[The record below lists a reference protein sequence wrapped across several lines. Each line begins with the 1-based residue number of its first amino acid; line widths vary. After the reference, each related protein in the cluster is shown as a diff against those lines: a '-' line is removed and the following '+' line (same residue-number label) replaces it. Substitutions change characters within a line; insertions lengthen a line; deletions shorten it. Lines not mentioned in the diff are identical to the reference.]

1 MCWPKVFVHAIIDVD
16 NMASSAGSINNA
28 KPHPVE
34 LFLIDDIEGFK
45 NALEFK
51 RE

>member
-1 MCWPKVFVHAIIDVD
+1 MCWPKVFVHAIIDLD
-16 NMASSAGSINNA
+16 NTASSAGSINNA
-28 KPHPVE
+28 KPHQVE
-34 LFLIDDIEGFK
+34 SFWIDNIEGFK